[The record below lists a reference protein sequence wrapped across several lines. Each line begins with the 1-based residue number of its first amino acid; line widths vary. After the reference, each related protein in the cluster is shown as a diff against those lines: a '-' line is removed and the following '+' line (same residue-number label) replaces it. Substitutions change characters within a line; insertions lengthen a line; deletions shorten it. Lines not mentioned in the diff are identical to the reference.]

1 MPIRSFHFKTPWPCL
16 ALLALLAPPPAA
28 AEAAEDPIA
37 AIEKWQQKL
46 FTDVA
51 PAVVFLSSKTT
62 FGSGFLVSP
71 EGWILTNAHVVQG
84 TEQLDVVLHDGRKLV
99 GQVAERASD
108 QLDLALV
115 KVPLSGANHLVPKS
129 TAELAVG
136 NWVASIGH
144 NEGGIWTYNTGMV
157 SNIYPTATGRDI
169 FQTQIP
175 LNPGSSGGPIFNRQG
190 EVVGIVTAG
199 LKNSNSI
206 NFGIR
211 LERAFGTL
219 EKLSQV
225 VPCLVIRAP
234 LGTPVFV
241 DGRMI
246 GTGPKI
252 VILAAEK
259 TYEVMMVVRGNLIKR
274 QVRFPSQ
281 RLVDLS
287 HP

>member
-1 MPIRSFHFKTPWPCL
+1 MPNRTHSPSTSWSLL
-16 ALLALLAPPPAA
+16 ALLALAPAA
-28 AEAAEDPIA
+28 AATEDPIA

-62 FGSGFLVSP
+62 FGSGFIVSP

-84 TEQLDVVLHDGRKLV
+84 AGQVDVVLHDGRKLT
-99 GQVAERASD
+99 GQVTERASD

-115 KVPLSGANHLVPKS
+115 KVSLSGAYHLKLKS
-129 TAELAVG
+129 TLDLSVG

-144 NEGGIWTYNTGMV
+144 NEGGIWTYNTGMI
-157 SNIYPTATGRDI
+157 SNIYPSGTGRDI

-175 LNPGSSGGPIFNRQG
+175 LNPGSSGGPIFNRLG

-211 LERAFGTL
+211 LERALTTL

-234 LGTPVFV
+234 QGTPVFV

-246 GTGPKI
+246 GAGPKI
-252 VILAAEK
+252 VILATEK
-259 TYEVMMVVRGNLIKR
+259 TYEVMMVVHGNLVKR
-274 QVRFPSQ
+274 QVRFPNQ
-281 RLVDLS
+281 RAVDLAQ
-287 HP
+287 P